1 MQRPTLLYPID
12 TPGIFFYP
20 ERMRFLLSDIH
31 IAKGQTIAIGSRV
44 YTIVQCERIEFRFF
58 ITNGKLEVHRNILT
72 YSTPKAVR
80 AFLLELG
87 YADVRSFL
95 GVAFN
100 VDEAVDRVLRS
111 TFYLA
116 HFSPS
121 RILPSI

>member
-1 MQRPTLLYPID
+1 MQRPTFLYPID
-12 TPGIFFYP
+12 TPGVFFYP
-20 ERMRFLLSDIH
+20 QRMRYLLSDIH
-31 IAKGQTIAIGSRV
+31 IAKGQAIAIGSQV

-58 ITNGKLEVHRNILT
+58 LTNGKLEVHRNILT

-95 GVAFN
+95 RVAFN
-100 VDEAVDRVLRS
+100 VDEAVDRVIRS

-116 HFSPS
+116 HYSP
-121 RILPSI
+121 RDILPTV